1 MTPEQ
6 YEAYRKTVAQ
16 GPFINVSDLDAGDHT
31 LTTGYEIDHAG
42 EMHVYV
48 IGGEIHVVTYQ
59 GGKLLNHEEYLD
71 RAPAHLLR
79 PSKRAYP
86 HTTNE
91 TFALLMRNA
100 DAALTFLGNFDWDR
114 DWVRE
119 EMKTEPF
126 KAPTHLNLR

>member
-6 YEAYRKTVAQ
+6 LDAYHRS
-16 GPFINVSDLDAGDHT
+16 GDGDPRLHVSDLDAGDHT
-31 LTTGYEIDHAG
+31 LTTGYQVNGGGTI
-42 EMHVYV
+42 HVYV
-48 IGGEIHVVTYQ
+48 MDDEINVLIYDSRGIVFHEQ
-59 GGKLLNHEEYLD
+59 GD
-71 RAPAHLLR
+71 AVPAINMR

-100 DAALTFLGNFDWDR
+100 GEPLTFLGNFNWDQ

-119 EMKTEPF
+119 EMAEEPF
-126 KAPTHLNLR
+126 KAPTHLDF